1 MNHELAQF
9 QDGFVQALW
18 ARPDELPGELRAL
31 VEQPGFAVYRNTVFK
46 GCIDAL
52 QANYPAVLR
61 LVGEP
66 WFRAVA
72 ALHVRAQ
79 PPSDARLLRYG
90 ADFPEFL
97 RDFAPA
103 AELPYLSDVAR
114 LDRCWTE
121 AHGAADAVALAPTDL
136 ADLPL
141 EQLGQLVLAP
151 HPAARWAWFEEQP
164 IYTLWRRNRDSAAE
178 GVDSG
183 EELVWRGEGALL
195 TRPAASV
202 TWTALDAA
210 GCAFLDA
217 CAAARP
223 LAHAARAAL
232 AQQADTDLA
241 LLMATLLQAGAFGR
255 APAGT
260 DPTRTGT
267 TSKGAPQ
274 QQRPA
279 RFPAPPA
286 PLPHAGEGS
295 EVSRC
300 PTFTLSK
307 ETPA

>member
-1 MNHELAQF
+1 MNQPLAHF

-18 ARPDELPGELRAL
+18 VPPDEVPDHLRAL
-31 VEQPGFAVYRNTVFK
+31 VEQTGFAVHRNTVLK

-72 ALHVRAQ
+72 ALHVRAR
-79 PPSDARLLRYG
+79 PPDDARLLLYG
-90 ADFPEFL
+90 MDFSNFL
-97 RDFAPA
+97 RDFGPA
-103 AELPYLSDVAR
+103 ADLPYLSNVAR

-121 AHGAADAVALAPTDL
+121 AHGAADAVALAPAAL
-136 ADLPL
+136 AGLPL

-151 HPAARWAWFEEQP
+151 HPAARWAWFEDQP
-164 IYTLWRRNRDSAAE
+164 IYTLWRRNRGGAAQ
-178 GVDSG
+178 GVDGG
-183 EELVWRGEGALL
+183 EKLVWRGEGALL
-195 TRPAASV
+195 TRPAAAV

-217 CAAARP
+217 CAAGRP

-232 AQQADTDLA
+232 ARQASADLA
-241 LLMATLLQAGAFGR
+241 LLMAKLLQAGAFCR
-255 APAGT
+255 APTCA
-260 DPTRTGT
+260 DPTLTGM
-267 TSKGAPQ
+267 TSKGAPKHE
-274 QQRPA
+274 RPA
-279 RFPAPPA
+279 RFPSPPA

-300 PTFTLSK
+300 PTFTLTK
-307 ETPA
+307 EMPA